1 MNIKRFGWRRDLPD
15 FRDYR
20 CDHPEILK
28 TLEVLNTPC
37 PVQNADATAVV
48 NKVDLRKWCS
58 PIEDQG
64 DLGSCT
70 ANSAAGLVEFCE
82 RKASNNQKYINLS
95 RIFLYKVT
103 RSFGNIK
110 GDNGASLRET
120 LGALVLF
127 GAPPED
133 YLVYDISKFDAEPS
147 AFCYAFAQNFKSIK
161 YLRLDS
167 ADKSPASTLANVKA
181 YLKAGYPSIFG
192 FSVYKSIDD
201 ADTTGKIPFPSA
213 QESMMGGH
221 AIMACGFDDNVII
234 TNPRDNSTRT
244 GALLI
249 RNSWGVTWGDKG
261 YGWLP
266 YEYILQ
272 SLADDF
278 WTVLSQSWVDIT
290 QFGG

>member
-1 MNIKRFGWRRDLPD
+1 MRLKRFGWRKDFAD

-20 CDHPEILK
+20 CDHPEILA
-28 TLEVLNTPC
+28 TLEAANSPC
-37 PVQNADATAVV
+37 PITQSDLTSATP
-48 NKVDLRKWCS
+48 KVDLRKWCS

-70 ANSAAGLVEFCE
+70 ANAGVGLVEFFE
-82 RKASNNQKYINLS
+82 RKATNNQKHIDLS

-103 RSFGNIK
+103 RTFGGIT

-127 GAPPED
+127 GAPPEEFLP
-133 YLVYDISKFDAEPS
+133 YNINKFDAEPS
-147 AFCYAFAQNFKSIK
+147 AFCYAFAQNFKAIK

-167 ADKSPASTLANVKA
+167 ADRSTSQTLANVKA

-192 FSVYKSIDD
+192 FSCYKSLDD
-201 ADTTGKIPFPSA
+201 ADATGKIPFPSK
-213 QESMMGGH
+213 QESMLGGH
-221 AIMACGFDDNVII
+221 AIMAVGYDDTMVI
-234 TNPRDNSTRT
+234 TNSRDKIART

-249 RNSWGVTWGDKG
+249 RNSWGTTWGDKG

-266 YEYILQ
+266 YEYVLQ
-272 SLADDF
+272 GLADDF
-278 WTVLSQSWVDIT
+278 WTLLNHNWVDIT